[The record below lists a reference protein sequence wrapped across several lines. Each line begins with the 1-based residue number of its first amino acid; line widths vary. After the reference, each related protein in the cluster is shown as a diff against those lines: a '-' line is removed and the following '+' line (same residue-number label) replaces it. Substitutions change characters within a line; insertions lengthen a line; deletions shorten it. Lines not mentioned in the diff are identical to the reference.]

1 MADQPTTVRYRVI
14 AWLTLAAA
22 LSYLCRSALSVA
34 ESTIRG
40 DLGLTVEQSG
50 WCMSAFFWT
59 YAIFQ
64 IPCGWFS
71 ERVGTRIA
79 LTIFAVGWSVATI
92 GIGVAPGFWILIVAQ
107 LIMGAAQAGIF
118 PAACNS
124 IGHWMPLA
132 RRSFGCGVLTAGMQI
147 GAIAAS
153 GLTGMLI
160 TVVFIVN
167 GLSINLGWRWVF
179 ALFALPGFL
188 WAVGFFFWF
197 RDQPEQ
203 TPAVNEN
210 ELVLI
215 RAGRDSL
222 AGKQIDVQQHIE
234 NDDRFALLTIAR
246 SPVMWWLCGQQICR
260 ASGYMFFA
268 SWFPTFLQETRG
280 VSVAQSGYLQ
290 GLVFAGTLA
299 GCIFGGMLT
308 DWIWKRT
315 GGSRLSRSA
324 VGAVA
329 LGACSAL
336 ILAAWFVKSP
346 EFAVAL
352 VTLGSFFAALA
363 GPAAF
368 TAVIDI
374 GGPRVPQV
382 FGLMNMVGNLA
393 AAACPIIVGKL
404 FEVTANWNLVLLL
417 FAGVYFA
424 GAVCWVFVNPQSHV
438 SE

>member
-79 LTIFAVGWSVATI
+79 LTIFVVGWSVATI

-246 SPVMWWLCGQQICR
+246 SPVMWWLCG
-260 ASGYMFFA
+260 
-268 SWFPTFLQETRG
+268 
-280 VSVAQSGYLQ
+280 
-290 GLVFAGTLA
+290 
-299 GCIFGGMLT
+299 
-308 DWIWKRT
+308 
-315 GGSRLSRSA
+315 
-324 VGAVA
+324 
-329 LGACSAL
+329 
-336 ILAAWFVKSP
+336 
-346 EFAVAL
+346 
-352 VTLGSFFAALA
+352 
-363 GPAAF
+363 
-368 TAVIDI
+368 
-374 GGPRVPQV
+374 
-382 FGLMNMVGNLA
+382 
-393 AAACPIIVGKL
+393 
-404 FEVTANWNLVLLL
+404 
-417 FAGVYFA
+417 
-424 GAVCWVFVNPQSHV
+424 
-438 SE
+438 